1 MEPRRF
7 LFFGM
12 YKNLHSTPYMFFVWH
27 VKLHSFILSN
37 YVDSV
42 QTAYKIQMWQ
52 NSKFWKI
59 GQIFLNLLHFFSS
72 VANAV
77 FFSFFLFFFY
87 NFLFLS
93 LLWQKLWIVCYTF
106 IIIFFLIFSSISSS
120 FFLSLLWQ
128 RLWSV
133 GFWI

>member
-7 LFFGM
+7 LFFVM
-12 YKNLHSTPYMFFVWH
+12 YKNLHSTPCMVVVWH
-27 VKLHSFILSN
+27 VKLQSFILSN

-72 VANAV
+72 VAKAV
-77 FFSFFLFFFY
+77 FFLFSFII
-87 NFLFLS
+87 FLFLS